1 MSCMM
6 LDFVSDFANGATF
19 FRNCAC
25 FCLLMTWPPRIE
37 WLYYF
42 FQLNN
47 VYILYPKDF
56 PKTIEVILVNEN
68 ILQVSCIS
76 VFRKNH
82 EQNKKCAGNITIE
95 TQYIL
100 LISNNYY
107 CHYAFLSKLS
117 NII

>member
-25 FCLLMTWPPRIE
+25 FCLLMIWPPKIE

-42 FQLNN
+42 FKLTN

-56 PKTIEVILVNEN
+56 PETIEVILVNEK
-68 ILQVSCIS
+68 I
-76 VFRKNH
+76 
-82 EQNKKCAGNITIE
+82 
-95 TQYIL
+95 
-100 LISNNYY
+100 
-107 CHYAFLSKLS
+107 
-117 NII
+117 